1 MMELRRPPL
10 ALLKNK
16 NLYLM
21 LVGESG
27 LFALAM
33 VLAFLLR
40 FEFDIPPEFFRQ
52 LLGLLPLAVVSKLVF
67 FLFSGL
73 YRGMW
78 RYTGLSDLWRIGRAV
93 FMAEVALILYVVF
106 SSHFQGY
113 PRSVFVLDPLLA
125 FVFACGARV
134 FIRSIYEFSFR
145 PEDVFS
151 VFLPEVFCTPGAGVP
166 VLIVGA
172 DDVGARIA
180 KEILEIRDSGMRIV
194 GFADDHASRIGR
206 RIHGLPVFGPMKEM
220 PRIIA
225 LTKAEEVLV
234 SAAQDGEL
242 LRQVVD
248 ACEAAQIRIKKL
260 PALSDIVSGRV
271 SVKALRDVRYED
283 LLGREEVHLD
293 EVGIKSYL
301 SDKVVLVTGAGGS
314 IGSELCRQI
323 IRFGPRKLILFDAGE
338 ENLYS
343 IEMELLHQRGFTS
356 YVPVLGQVQDA
367 ALMESIFRVHRPHVV
382 FHAAAYK
389 HVPMLECN
397 PWQAVANNILG
408 SRTVM
413 EASERHGVQR
423 FVLVSTDKAV
433 RPTNV
438 MGASKRVAELM
449 MHGFSGT
456 RTMFMAVRFGNV
468 LGSSGSVIPLFREQ
482 IERGGP
488 VTVTHRDVTR
498 YFMTIPEAAQLIVQ
512 AGAQGR
518 GGEVFVLKMGKP
530 VRIAD
535 LARDL
540 IVLSG
545 KDPAEIEIRFTG
557 LRPGEKLYEELI
569 TAGEDVLE
577 TGHSKIMVLRPGK
590 SAAGL
595 GTSLAGLMEAA
606 ARFDMAGVRREL
618 KTLVPEYCPEQ
629 AGGCRTE
636 EKSEA

>member
-1 MMELRRPPL
+1 MELRRPPL

-106 SSHFQGY
+106 SAHFQGY

-151 VFLPEVFCTPGAGVP
+151 VFLPEMFCSPVAGVP

-206 RIHGLPVFGPMKEM
+206 RIHGLPVFGPMAEM

-468 LGSSGSVIPLFREQ
+468 LGSSGSVIPLFRDQ

>member
-1 MMELRRPPL
+1 MELRRPPL

-52 LLGLLPLAVVSKLVF
+52 MLGLLPLAVVSKLVF

-106 SSHFQGY
+106 SAHFQGY

-180 KEILEIRDSGMRIV
+180 KEILEIRDPGMRIV

-242 LRQVVD
+242 LRQVVE

-301 SDKVVLVTGAGGS
+301 TGKVVLVTGAGGS

-323 IRFGPRKLILFDAGE
+323 IRFAPRKLILFDAGE

-343 IEMELLHQRGFTS
+343 IEMELLHQRGFS
-356 YVPVLGQVQDA
+356 GYVPVLGQVQDA
-367 ALMESIFRVHRPHVV
+367 ALIDSIFRVHRPDVV

-468 LGSSGSVIPLFREQ
+468 LGSSGSVIPLFRDQ

-577 TGHSKIMVLRPGK
+577 TGHSKIMVLRPGETT
-590 SAAGL
+590 AGL
-595 GTSLAGLMEAA
+595 DASLAGLTEAA
-606 ARFDMAGVRREL
+606 ARFDLAGVRGEL
-618 KTLVPEYCPEQ
+618 KKLVSEYCPEQ

-636 EKSEA
+636 EKNKI

>member
-1 MMELRRPPL
+1 
-10 ALLKNK
+10 
-16 NLYLM
+16 
-21 LVGESG
+21 
-27 LFALAM
+27 
-33 VLAFLLR
+33 
-40 FEFDIPPEFFRQ
+40 
-52 LLGLLPLAVVSKLVF
+52 
-67 FLFSGL
+67 
-73 YRGMW
+73 
-78 RYTGLSDLWRIGRAV
+78 
-93 FMAEVALILYVVF
+93 
-106 SSHFQGY
+106 
-113 PRSVFVLDPLLA
+113 
-125 FVFACGARV
+125 
-134 FIRSIYEFSFR
+134 
-145 PEDVFS
+145 
-151 VFLPEVFCTPGAGVP
+151 
-166 VLIVGA
+166 
-172 DDVGARIA
+172 
-180 KEILEIRDSGMRIV
+180 
-194 GFADDHASRIGR
+194 
-206 RIHGLPVFGPMKEM
+206 
-220 PRIIA
+220 
-225 LTKAEEVLV
+225 
-234 SAAQDGEL
+234 
-242 LRQVVD
+242 
-248 ACEAAQIRIKKL
+248 
-260 PALSDIVSGRV
+260 
-271 SVKALRDVRYED
+271 
-283 LLGREEVHLD
+283 
-293 EVGIKSYL
+293 
-301 SDKVVLVTGAGGS
+301 
-314 IGSELCRQI
+314 
-323 IRFGPRKLILFDAGE
+323 
-338 ENLYS
+338 
-343 IEMELLHQRGFTS
+343 MELLHQRGFTS

-438 MGASKRVAELM
+438 MGASKRGGGAYDARVFRDQ
-449 MHGFSGT
+449 GPCSWPC
-456 RTMFMAVRFGNV
+456 
-468 LGSSGSVIPLFREQ
+468 GSATCSALRVQLIPLFREQ

-629 AGGCRTE
+629 AGGCRTGRKE
-636 EKSEA
+636 RGLKTCPRLPLRASRNTDPYHLNIPYSGYAMQSPTSPQHRRLQGQDRSSGPRKPQPPSFQGFLVHGAFRVGGSRLWPIWWRRNCTVGGCVPTFSTATMSAMVCAAT

>member
-1 MMELRRPPL
+1 MELRRPPL

-52 LLGLLPLAVVSKLVF
+52 MLGLLPLAVVSKLVF

-106 SSHFQGY
+106 SAHFQGY

-180 KEILEIRDSGMRIV
+180 KEILEIRDPGMRIV

-301 SDKVVLVTGAGGS
+301 TGKVVLVTGAGGS

-323 IRFGPRKLILFDAGE
+323 IRFAPRKLILFDAGE

-343 IEMELLHQRGFTS
+343 IEMELLHQRGFS
-356 YVPVLGQVQDA
+356 GYVPVLGQVQDA
-367 ALMESIFRVHRPHVV
+367 ALIDSIFRVHRPDVV

-468 LGSSGSVIPLFREQ
+468 LGSSGSVIPLFRDQ

-590 SAAGL
+590 STAGL
-595 GTSLAGLMEAA
+595 GTSLTGLMEAA
-606 ARFDMAGVRREL
+606 ARFDMPGVRREL

>member
-1 MMELRRPPL
+1 MELRRPPL

-52 LLGLLPLAVVSKLVF
+52 MLGLLPLAVVSKLVF

-106 SSHFQGY
+106 SAHFQGY

-151 VFLPEVFCTPGAGVP
+151 VFLPEMFCSPVAGVP

-206 RIHGLPVFGPMKEM
+206 RIHGLPVFGPMTEM
-220 PRIIA
+220 QRIIA

-301 SDKVVLVTGAGGS
+301 ADKVVLVTGAGGS

-367 ALMESIFRVHRPHVV
+367 ALIESVFRVHRPHVV

-389 HVPMLECN
+389 HVPMLEGN
-397 PWQAVANNILG
+397 PWQAVVNNILG

-468 LGSSGSVIPLFREQ
+468 LGSSGSVIPLFRDQ

-488 VTVTHRDVTR
+488 VTVTHQDVTR

-512 AGAQGR
+512 AGAQGS

-577 TGHSKIMVLRPGK
+577 TGHSKIMVLRPGE
-590 SAAGL
+590 STAGL
-595 GTSLAGLMEAA
+595 GTSLTGLVEAA
-606 ARFDMAGVRREL
+606 ARFDRAGVRREL
-618 KTLVPEYCPEQ
+618 KALVPEYCPEQ
-629 AGGCRTE
+629 AGGFQSV
-636 EKSEA
+636 EKNEA

>member
-1 MMELRRPPL
+1 M
-10 ALLKNK
+10 
-16 NLYLM
+16 
-21 LVGESG
+21 
-27 LFALAM
+27 
-33 VLAFLLR
+33 
-40 FEFDIPPEFFRQ
+40 
-52 LLGLLPLAVVSKLVF
+52 
-67 FLFSGL
+67 
-73 YRGMW
+73 
-78 RYTGLSDLWRIGRAV
+78 
-93 FMAEVALILYVVF
+93 
-106 SSHFQGY
+106 
-113 PRSVFVLDPLLA
+113 
-125 FVFACGARV
+125 
-134 FIRSIYEFSFR
+134 
-145 PEDVFS
+145 
-151 VFLPEVFCTPGAGVP
+151 
-166 VLIVGA
+166 
-172 DDVGARIA
+172 RIA
-180 KEILEIRDSGMRIV
+180 
-194 GFADDHASRIGR
+194 GFVDDHPSRIGL
-206 RIHGLPVFGPMKEM
+206 RIQGLPVFGPVTELA
-220 PRIIA
+220 RIIA
-225 LTKAEEVLV
+225 LTKTEEVLV

-293 EVGIKSYL
+293 EVGIKGCIT
-301 SDKVVLVTGAGGS
+301 DKVVLVTGAGGS

-343 IEMELLHQRGFTS
+343 IEMELLHQRGFTG
-356 YVPVLGQVQDA
+356 YITVLGQVQDA
-367 ALMESIFRVHRPHVV
+367 ALMDSVFRVHKPHVV

-397 PWQAVANNILG
+397 PWQAVANNIVG

-413 EASERHGVQR
+413 EASMRHGSER

-449 MHGFSGT
+449 MHGFAGT
-456 RTMFMAVRFGNV
+456 GTMFMAVRFGNV
-468 LGSSGSVIPLFREQ
+468 LGSSGSVIPLFRDQ

-488 VTVTHRDVTR
+488 VTVTHPDVTR

-545 KDPAEIEIRFTG
+545 KDPAEVEIRFTG

-577 TGHSKIMVLRPGK
+577 TGHSKIMVLRRGDNSSRLEIPL
-590 SAAGL
+590 A
-595 GTSLAGLMEAA
+595 SLMQAA
-606 ARFDMAGVRREL
+606 AVFDMPGVRREL
-618 KTLVPEYCPEQ
+618 KRLVPEYCPDR
-629 AGGCRTE
+629 AGACRPVGCKE
-636 EKSEA
+636 G